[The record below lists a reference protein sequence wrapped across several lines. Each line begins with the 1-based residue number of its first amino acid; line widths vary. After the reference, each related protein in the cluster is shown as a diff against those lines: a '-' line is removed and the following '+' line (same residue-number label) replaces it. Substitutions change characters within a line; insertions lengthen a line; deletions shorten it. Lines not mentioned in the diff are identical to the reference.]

1 MNGGDQAIMEFTINL
16 QDLFLI
22 IAGLSIVAITVVL
35 IPLFVQLKKT
45 VHRAEELMGN
55 INGKLAE
62 ADVVFKSARQ
72 AGETLLITTNMVK
85 TVLTPFITNAGGIS
99 SGLKAFMSF
108 IRRSS
113 SGKEKETKANE

>member
-1 MNGGDQAIMEFTINL
+1 MEFTIKL

-35 IPLFVQLKKT
+35 IPFFVQLKKT
-45 VHRAEELMGN
+45 VHRAEELMEN

-62 ADVVFKSARQ
+62 TDEIIKTARH
-72 AGETLLITTNMVK
+72 AGESLLATTSMVK

-99 SGLKAFMSF
+99 SGLRAFMSF
-108 IRRSS
+108 IRRSRP
-113 SGKEKETKANE
+113 GKEREAKANE

>member
-1 MNGGDQAIMEFTINL
+1 MEFTITL
-16 QDLFLI
+16 PDLLLI

-35 IPLFVQLKKT
+35 IPLFIQLKKT

-108 IRRSS
+108 IRRS
-113 SGKEKETKANE
+113 KPEKEREAKTNE